1 MTSVSQRLFPLVAP
15 ALIVSAV
22 FHEAVTIPVGFQP
35 AHRAV
40 PVLA

>member
-1 MTSVSQRLFPLVAP
+1 MAYVSQRLFALVTP
-15 ALIVSAV
+15 VSIVSAV
-22 FHEAVTIPVGFQP
+22 CHEAVTIPISFQP